1 MVKLVLALFLLF
13 NQIRYNF
20 INQMT
25 KECFFYLPDSA
36 LNDATIFYCNLVRKA
51 CEYLDINVI
60 DITEKEFCRVERGA
74 LTFTIRLTDYFKIAK
89 YSRHNMFWF
98 QGIVP
103 EEILLLKGKGLKNR
117 FMYFYVSIKERKVLK
132 TALLNMFVSEAM
144 RKHYLTKYRINQ
156 LDNNVV
162 VPCYNQK
169 LHYDVHQ
176 IKERFNNLAFVYA
189 GSMSAWQCIEE
200 SLQIFKEVQ
209 LQEPSATFT
218 ILTNQKD
225 KISGLIKKH
234 RVSNVFTDYVAL
246 SDLQEYLSKFKYA
259 FLLRRKDVVNEV
271 STPTKMN
278 SYLASGLIPIYTDVV
293 SSFEENIDLNGYG
306 IKVSLESD
314 RFDTIA
320 KRILSHHSMKINI
333 NGFVECLERLFSD
346 YYNDATYINQLA
358 LQIEKQWLQK

>member
-1 MVKLVLALFLLF
+1 MVKPVLALFLLF
-13 NQIRYNF
+13 SQIRYNL
-20 INQMT
+20 IKQMT

-51 CEYLDINVI
+51 CEYLNINVI
-60 DITEKEFCRVERGA
+60 DITEEDFCKIKTGS

-103 EEILLLKGKGLKNR
+103 EEILLLKGRGLKNR
-117 FMYFYVSIKERKVLK
+117 FMYFYISFKERQVLK
-132 TALLNMFVSEAM
+132 TALLNIFVSDAM
-144 RKHYLTKYRINQ
+144 REHYLTKYKINR
-156 LDNNVV
+156 LENYVV

-169 LHYDVHQ
+169 LHYDIHQ
-176 IKERFNNLAFVYA
+176 IEDRYDNLTFVYA
-189 GSMSAWQCIEE
+189 GSMSAWQCVEE
-200 SLQIFKEVQ
+200 SLQIFKRIQ
-209 LQEPSATFT
+209 LHEPSATFT

-225 KISGLIKKH
+225 EVSRLTEKYGI
-234 RVSNVFTDYVAL
+234 SNVFTDYVAL
-246 SDLQEYLSKFKYA
+246 SDLQGYLSKFKYA

-293 SSFEENIDLNGYG
+293 YSFEENIDLSEYG

-314 RFDTIA
+314 GLDTIA
-320 KRILSHHSMKINI
+320 KRILSHHSIKMNTTRL
-333 NGFVECLERLFSD
+333 VECLERLFSD
-346 YYNDATYINQLA
+346 YYNDETYVNKLA
-358 LQIEKQWLQK
+358 QQIKKQWLQK